1 MKITIVGSMKFHD
14 GYKEIKEKLGEEH
27 EVIIPLADETYS
39 DEDNPKRKSM
49 EDFNDN
55 LEKSYA
61 ILVVNYDKDDKSN
74 YIGVN
79 SLMEIGM
86 AFNKGKKIFIL
97 SDIPENCKDELG
109 AIGAIVLNGN
119 LEGLKND

>member
-14 GYKEIKEKLGEEH
+14 KYKEIKDKLGEKY
-27 EVIIPLADETYS
+27 EVIIPLADEEYS
-39 DEDNPKRKSM
+39 KEDNPKKKSM

-55 LEKSYA
+55 LEKSDA
-61 ILVVNYDKDDKSN
+61 ILVANYDKEGEPN

-86 AFNKGKKIFIL
+86 AFNKHRKIFIL
-97 SDIPENCKDELG
+97 NDIPENCKDELE
-109 AIGAIVLNGN
+109 AIRVIVLKGN
-119 LEGLKND
+119 VENLK